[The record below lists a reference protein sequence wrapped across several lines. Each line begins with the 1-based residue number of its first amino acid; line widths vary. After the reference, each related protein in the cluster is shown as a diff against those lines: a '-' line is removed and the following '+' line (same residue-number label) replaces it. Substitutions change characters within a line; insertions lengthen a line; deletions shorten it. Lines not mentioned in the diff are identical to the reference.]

1 MNKKTGLG
9 KGLSALIP
17 DSSSGVQQRT
27 TSDEFENGENYSD
40 GPGVELR
47 EIPVVD
53 IERNPY
59 QPRTV
64 FDDEKLAELTSSIQE
79 VGVLQPVL
87 VREKSSGYE
96 LIAGERRWL
105 AARRAG
111 LSSLPALVRK
121 IEDLESFEQAIIENL
136 HREDLNPIDEAVAF
150 HRLIDEFNMT
160 QQQVA
165 ERVGRS
171 RPGIANTLRLL
182 QLTSGVQRMI
192 MDEDLTAG
200 HARCL
205 AGLTDYKIQEKLA
218 SRVISEG
225 LSVRQLEFIV
235 SDLNDDDKAKN
246 IEKLIDSQT
255 SKEAAHLEVEKI
267 LSEKFDTKVSVV
279 ARGKRGRISIEFA
292 DSEDLKRIF
301 DLIIYL

>member
-1 MNKKTGLG
+1 MSKKTGLG
-9 KGLSALIP
+9 RGLSALIP
-17 DSSSGVQQRT
+17 DSTTTPQQT
-27 TSDEFENGENYSD
+27 NPIGNLEIEDTFSESTDL
-40 GPGVELR
+40 VLR
-47 EIPVVD
+47 ELPLAD

-64 FDDEKLAELTSSIQE
+64 FDDEKLVELTSSIKE

-87 VREKSSGYE
+87 VREKSTGYE

-111 LSSLPALVRK
+111 LSSVPALVRK

-136 HREDLNPIDEAVAF
+136 HREDLNSIDEAVAF
-150 HRLIDEFNMT
+150 HRLMDEFGMT

-171 RPGIANTLRLL
+171 RPVVANTLRLL
-182 QLTSGVQRMI
+182 QLSSGVQRMI
-192 MDEDLTAG
+192 MDGELTAG

-205 AGLTDYKIQEKLA
+205 AGLTDRKIQEKLA
-218 SRVISEG
+218 SRVVSEA

-235 SDLNDDDKAKN
+235 SELQDESKHNNVEKIILNQSDKA
-246 IEKLIDSQT
+246 
-255 SKEAAHLEVEKI
+255 AAHLEVEMV
-267 LSEKFDTKVSVV
+267 LSEKFDTKVSVIS
-279 ARGKRGRISIEFA
+279 RGKRGRIAIEFA
-292 DSEDLKRIF
+292 DLEDFKRIF
-301 DLIIYL
+301 DLIA

>member
-1 MNKKTGLG
+1 MSKKTGLG
-9 KGLSALIP
+9 RGLSALIP
-17 DSSSGVQQRT
+17 DSTTTPQQT
-27 TSDEFENGENYSD
+27 NPIGNLEIEDTFSESTDL
-40 GPGVELR
+40 VLR
-47 EIPVVD
+47 ELPLAD

-64 FDDEKLAELTSSIQE
+64 FDDEKLVELTSSIKE

-87 VREKSSGYE
+87 VREKSTGYE

-111 LSSLPALVRK
+111 LSSVPALVRK

-136 HREDLNPIDEAVAF
+136 HREDLNSIDEAVAF
-150 HRLIDEFNMT
+150 HRLMDEFGMT

-171 RPGIANTLRLL
+171 RPVVANTLRLL
-182 QLTSGVQRMI
+182 QLSSGVQRMI
-192 MDEDLTAG
+192 MDGELTAG

-205 AGLTDYKIQEKLA
+205 AGLTDRKIQEKLA
-218 SRVISEG
+218 SRVVSEA

-235 SDLNDDDKAKN
+235 SELQDESKHNNVEKIILNQSDKA
-246 IEKLIDSQT
+246 
-255 SKEAAHLEVEKI
+255 AAHLEVEMV
-267 LSEKFDTKVSVV
+267 LSEKFDTKVSVIS
-279 ARGKRGRISIEFA
+279 RGKRGRIAIEFA
-292 DSEDLKRIF
+292 DPEDFKRIF
-301 DLIIYL
+301 DLIA

>member
-1 MNKKTGLG
+1 MSKKTGLG
-9 KGLSALIP
+9 RGLSALIP
-17 DSSSGVQQRT
+17 DSATTPQQT
-27 TSDEFENGENYSD
+27 NPIGNLEIEDTFSDSTD
-40 GPGVELR
+40 LVLR
-47 EIPVVD
+47 ELPLAD

-64 FDDEKLAELTSSIQE
+64 FDDEKLVELTSSIKE

-87 VREKSSGYE
+87 VREKSTGYE

-111 LSSLPALVRK
+111 LSSVPALVRK

-136 HREDLNPIDEAVAF
+136 HREDLNSIDEAVAF
-150 HRLIDEFNMT
+150 HRLMDEFGMT

-171 RPGIANTLRLL
+171 RPVVANTLRLL
-182 QLTSGVQRMI
+182 QLSSGVQRMI
-192 MDEDLTAG
+192 MDGELTAG

-205 AGLTDYKIQEKLA
+205 AGLTDRKIQEKLA
-218 SRVISEG
+218 SRVVSEA

-235 SDLNDDDKAKN
+235 SELQDESKHNNVEKIILNQSDKA
-246 IEKLIDSQT
+246 
-255 SKEAAHLEVEKI
+255 AAHLEVEMV
-267 LSEKFDTKVSVV
+267 LSEKFDTKVSVIS
-279 ARGKRGRISIEFA
+279 RGKRGRIAIEFA
-292 DSEDLKRIF
+292 DPEDFKRIF
-301 DLIIYL
+301 DLIA

>member
-1 MNKKTGLG
+1 MSKKTGLG
-9 KGLSALIP
+9 RGLSALIP
-17 DSSSGVQQRT
+17 DST
-27 TSDEFENGENYSD
+27 TTPQKTNPIGNLEIEDTFSESTDL
-40 GPGVELR
+40 VLR
-47 EIPVVD
+47 ELPLAD

-64 FDDEKLAELTSSIQE
+64 FDDEKLVELTSSIKE

-87 VREKSSGYE
+87 VREKSTGYE

-111 LSSLPALVRK
+111 LSSVPALVRK

-136 HREDLNPIDEAVAF
+136 HREDLNSIDEAVAF
-150 HRLIDEFNMT
+150 HRLMDEFGMT

-171 RPGIANTLRLL
+171 RPVVANTLRLL
-182 QLTSGVQRMI
+182 QLSSGVQRMI
-192 MDEDLTAG
+192 MDGELTAG

-205 AGLTDYKIQEKLA
+205 AGLTDRKIQEKLA
-218 SRVISEG
+218 SRVVSEA

-235 SDLNDDDKAKN
+235 SELQDESKHNNVEKIILNQSDKA
-246 IEKLIDSQT
+246 
-255 SKEAAHLEVEKI
+255 AAHLEVEMV
-267 LSEKFDTKVSVV
+267 LSEKFDTKVSVIS
-279 ARGKRGRISIEFA
+279 RGKRGRIAIEFA
-292 DSEDLKRIF
+292 DPEDFKRIF
-301 DLIIYL
+301 DLIA

>member
-1 MNKKTGLG
+1 MSKKTGLG
-9 KGLSALIP
+9 RGLSALIP
-17 DSSSGVQQRT
+17 DSTTTPQQT
-27 TSDEFENGENYSD
+27 NPIGNLEIEDTFSESTDL
-40 GPGVELR
+40 VLR
-47 EIPVVD
+47 ELPLAD

-64 FDDEKLAELTSSIQE
+64 FDDEKLVELTSSIKE

-87 VREKSSGYE
+87 VREKSTGYE

-111 LSSLPALVRK
+111 LSSVPALVRK

-136 HREDLNPIDEAVAF
+136 HREDLNSIDEAVAF
-150 HRLIDEFNMT
+150 HRLMDEFGMT

-171 RPGIANTLRLL
+171 RPVVANTLRLL
-182 QLTSGVQRMI
+182 KLSSGVQRMI
-192 MDEDLTAG
+192 MDGELTAG

-205 AGLTDYKIQEKLA
+205 AGLTDRKIQEKLA
-218 SRVISEG
+218 SRVVSEA

-235 SDLNDDDKAKN
+235 SELQDESKHNNVEKIILNQSDKA
-246 IEKLIDSQT
+246 
-255 SKEAAHLEVEKI
+255 AAHLEVEMV
-267 LSEKFDTKVSVV
+267 LSEKFDTKVSVIS
-279 ARGKRGRISIEFA
+279 RGKRGRIAIEFA
-292 DSEDLKRIF
+292 DPEDLKRIF
-301 DLIIYL
+301 DLIA

>member
-1 MNKKTGLG
+1 MSKKTGLG
-9 KGLSALIP
+9 RGLSALIP
-17 DSSSGVQQRT
+17 DSTTIPQQT
-27 TSDEFENGENYSD
+27 NPIGNLEIEDTFSESTDL
-40 GPGVELR
+40 VLR
-47 EIPVVD
+47 ELPLAD

-64 FDDEKLAELTSSIQE
+64 FDDEKLVELTSSIKE

-87 VREKSSGYE
+87 VREKSTGYE

-111 LSSLPALVRK
+111 LSSVPALVRK

-136 HREDLNPIDEAVAF
+136 HREDLNSIDEAVAF
-150 HRLIDEFNMT
+150 HRLMDEFGMT

-171 RPGIANTLRLL
+171 RPVVANTLRLL
-182 QLTSGVQRMI
+182 QLSSGVQRMI
-192 MDEDLTAG
+192 MDGELTAG

-205 AGLTDYKIQEKLA
+205 AGLTDRKIQEKLA
-218 SRVISEG
+218 SRVVSEA

-235 SDLNDDDKAKN
+235 SELQDESKHNNVEKIILNQSDKA
-246 IEKLIDSQT
+246 
-255 SKEAAHLEVEKI
+255 AAHLEVEMV
-267 LSEKFDTKVSVV
+267 LSEKFDTKVSVIS
-279 ARGKRGRISIEFA
+279 RGKRGRIAIEFA
-292 DSEDLKRIF
+292 DPEDFKRIF
-301 DLIIYL
+301 DLIV

>member
-1 MNKKTGLG
+1 MSKKTGLG
-9 KGLSALIP
+9 RGLSALIP
-17 DSSSGVQQRT
+17 DSTTTPQQT
-27 TSDEFENGENYSD
+27 NPIGNLEIEDTFSESTDL
-40 GPGVELR
+40 VLR
-47 EIPVVD
+47 ELPLAD

-64 FDDEKLAELTSSIQE
+64 FDDEKLVELTSSIKE

-87 VREKSSGYE
+87 VREKSTGYE

-111 LSSLPALVRK
+111 LSSVPALVRK

-136 HREDLNPIDEAVAF
+136 HREDLNSIDEAVAF
-150 HRLIDEFNMT
+150 HRLMDEFGMT

-171 RPGIANTLRLL
+171 RPVVANTLRLL
-182 QLTSGVQRMI
+182 QLSSGVQRMI
-192 MDEDLTAG
+192 MDGELTAG

-205 AGLTDYKIQEKLA
+205 AGLTDRKIQEKLA
-218 SRVISEG
+218 SRVVSEA

-235 SDLNDDDKAKN
+235 SELQDESKHNNVEKIILNQSDKA
-246 IEKLIDSQT
+246 
-255 SKEAAHLEVEKI
+255 AAHLEVEMV
-267 LSEKFDTKVSVV
+267 LSEKFDTKVSVIS
-279 ARGKRGRISIEFA
+279 RGKRGRIAIEFA
-292 DSEDLKRIF
+292 DPEDFKRIF
-301 DLIIYL
+301 DLIV

>member
-1 MNKKTGLG
+1 MSKKTGLG
-9 KGLSALIP
+9 RGLSALIP
-17 DSSSGVQQRT
+17 DSTTTPQQT
-27 TSDEFENGENYSD
+27 NPIGNLEIEDTFSESADL
-40 GPGVELR
+40 VLR
-47 EIPVVD
+47 ELPLAD

-64 FDDEKLAELTSSIQE
+64 FDDEKLVELTSSIKE

-87 VREKSSGYE
+87 VREKSTGYE

-111 LSSLPALVRK
+111 LSSVPALVRK

-136 HREDLNPIDEAVAF
+136 HREDLNSIDEAVAF
-150 HRLIDEFNMT
+150 HRLMDEFGMT

-171 RPGIANTLRLL
+171 RPVVANTLRLL
-182 QLTSGVQRMI
+182 QLSSGVQRMI
-192 MDEDLTAG
+192 MDGELTAG

-205 AGLTDYKIQEKLA
+205 AGLTDRKIQEKLA
-218 SRVISEG
+218 SRVVSEA

-235 SDLNDDDKAKN
+235 SELQDESKHNNVEKIILNQSDKA
-246 IEKLIDSQT
+246 
-255 SKEAAHLEVEKI
+255 AAHLEVEMV
-267 LSEKFDTKVSVV
+267 LSEKFDTKVSVIS
-279 ARGKRGRISIEFA
+279 RGKRGRIAIEFA
-292 DSEDLKRIF
+292 DPEDFKRIF
-301 DLIIYL
+301 DLIA

>member
-1 MNKKTGLG
+1 MSKKTGLG
-9 KGLSALIP
+9 RGLSALIP
-17 DSSSGVQQRT
+17 DSTTTPQQT
-27 TSDEFENGENYSD
+27 NQIGNLEIEDTFSESTDL
-40 GPGVELR
+40 VLR
-47 EIPVVD
+47 ELPLAD

-64 FDDEKLAELTSSIQE
+64 FDDEKLVELTSSIKE

-87 VREKSSGYE
+87 VREKSTGYE

-111 LSSLPALVRK
+111 LSSVPALVRK

-136 HREDLNPIDEAVAF
+136 HREDLNSIDEAVAF
-150 HRLIDEFNMT
+150 HRLMDEFGMT

-171 RPGIANTLRLL
+171 RPVVANTLRLL
-182 QLTSGVQRMI
+182 QLSSGVQRMI
-192 MDEDLTAG
+192 MDGELTAG

-205 AGLTDYKIQEKLA
+205 AGLTDRKIQEKLA
-218 SRVISEG
+218 SRVVSEA

-235 SDLNDDDKAKN
+235 SELQDESKHNNVEKIILNQSDKA
-246 IEKLIDSQT
+246 
-255 SKEAAHLEVEKI
+255 AAHLEVEMV
-267 LSEKFDTKVSVV
+267 LSEKFDTKVSVIS
-279 ARGKRGRISIEFA
+279 RGKRGRIAIEFA
-292 DSEDLKRIF
+292 DPEDFKRIF
-301 DLIIYL
+301 DLIA

>member
-1 MNKKTGLG
+1 MSKKTGLG
-9 KGLSALIP
+9 RGLSALIP
-17 DSSSGVQQRT
+17 DSTTTPQQT
-27 TSDEFENGENYSD
+27 NPIGNLEIEDTFSESTDL
-40 GPGVELR
+40 VLR
-47 EIPVVD
+47 ELPLAD

-64 FDDEKLAELTSSIQE
+64 FDDEKLVELTSSIKE

-87 VREKSSGYE
+87 VREKSTGYE

-111 LSSLPALVRK
+111 LSSVPALVRK

-136 HREDLNPIDEAVAF
+136 HREDLNSIDEAVAF
-150 HRLIDEFNMT
+150 HRLMDEFGMT

-171 RPGIANTLRLL
+171 RPVVANTLRLL
-182 QLTSGVQRMI
+182 QLSSGVQRMI
-192 MDEDLTAG
+192 MDGDLKAG

-205 AGLTDYKIQEKLA
+205 AGLTDRKIQEKLA
-218 SRVISEG
+218 SRVVSEA

-235 SDLNDDDKAKN
+235 SELQDESKHNNVEKIILNQSDKA
-246 IEKLIDSQT
+246 
-255 SKEAAHLEVEKI
+255 AAHLEVEMV
-267 LSEKFDTKVSVV
+267 LSEKFDTKVSVIS
-279 ARGKRGRISIEFA
+279 RGKRGRIAIEFA
-292 DSEDLKRIF
+292 DPEDFKRIF
-301 DLIIYL
+301 DLIA

>member
-1 MNKKTGLG
+1 MSKKTGLG
-9 KGLSALIP
+9 RGLSALIP
-17 DSSSGVQQRT
+17 DST
-27 TSDEFENGENYSD
+27 TTPEQTNTIGNLEIEDTFSESADL
-40 GPGVELR
+40 VLR
-47 EIPVVD
+47 ELPLAD

-64 FDDEKLAELTSSIQE
+64 FDDEKLVELTSSIKE

-87 VREKSSGYE
+87 VREKSTGYE

-111 LSSLPALVRK
+111 LSSVPALVRK

-136 HREDLNPIDEAVAF
+136 HREDLNSIDEAVAF
-150 HRLIDEFNMT
+150 HRLMDEFGMT

-171 RPGIANTLRLL
+171 RPVVANTLRLL
-182 QLTSGVQRMI
+182 QLSSGVQRMI
-192 MDEDLTAG
+192 MDGELTAG

-205 AGLTDYKIQEKLA
+205 AGLTDRKIQEKLA
-218 SRVISEG
+218 SRVVSEA

-235 SDLNDDDKAKN
+235 SELQDESKHNNVEKIILNQSDKA
-246 IEKLIDSQT
+246 
-255 SKEAAHLEVEKI
+255 AAHLEVEMV
-267 LSEKFDTKVSVV
+267 LSEKFDTKVSVIS
-279 ARGKRGRISIEFA
+279 RGKRGRIAIEFA
-292 DSEDLKRIF
+292 DPEDFKRIF
-301 DLIIYL
+301 DLIA

>member
-1 MNKKTGLG
+1 MSKKTGLG
-9 KGLSALIP
+9 RGLSALIP
-17 DSSSGVQQRT
+17 DSTTTPQQT
-27 TSDEFENGENYSD
+27 NSIGNLEIEDTFSESTDL
-40 GPGVELR
+40 VLR
-47 EIPVVD
+47 ELPLAD

-64 FDDEKLAELTSSIQE
+64 FDDEKLVELTSSIKE

-87 VREKSSGYE
+87 VREKSTGYE

-111 LSSLPALVRK
+111 LSSVPALVRK

-136 HREDLNPIDEAVAF
+136 HREDLNSIDEAVAF
-150 HRLIDEFNMT
+150 HRLMDEFGMT

-171 RPGIANTLRLL
+171 RPVVANTLRLL
-182 QLTSGVQRMI
+182 QLSSGVQRMI
-192 MDEDLTAG
+192 MDGELTAG

-205 AGLTDYKIQEKLA
+205 AGLTDRKIQEKLA
-218 SRVISEG
+218 SRVVSEA

-235 SDLNDDDKAKN
+235 SELQDESKHNNVEKIILNQSDKA
-246 IEKLIDSQT
+246 
-255 SKEAAHLEVEKI
+255 AAHLEVEMV
-267 LSEKFDTKVSVV
+267 LSEKFDTKVSVIS
-279 ARGKRGRISIEFA
+279 RGKRGRIAIEFA
-292 DSEDLKRIF
+292 DPEDLKRIF
-301 DLIIYL
+301 DLIA

>member
-1 MNKKTGLG
+1 MSKKTGLG
-9 KGLSALIP
+9 RGLSALIP
-17 DSSSGVQQRT
+17 DSTTTPQQT
-27 TSDEFENGENYSD
+27 NQIGNLEIEDTFSESTDL
-40 GPGVELR
+40 VLR
-47 EIPVVD
+47 ELPLAD

-64 FDDEKLAELTSSIQE
+64 FDDEKLVELTSSIKE

-87 VREKSSGYE
+87 VREKSTGYE

-111 LSSLPALVRK
+111 LSSVPALVRK

-136 HREDLNPIDEAVAF
+136 HREDLNSIDEAVAF
-150 HRLIDEFNMT
+150 HRLMDEFGMT

-171 RPGIANTLRLL
+171 RPVVANTLRLL
-182 QLTSGVQRMI
+182 QLSSGVQRMI
-192 MDEDLTAG
+192 MDGDLTAG

-205 AGLTDYKIQEKLA
+205 AGLTDRKIQEKLA
-218 SRVISEG
+218 SRVVSEA

-235 SDLNDDDKAKN
+235 SELQDESKHNNVEKIILNQSDKA
-246 IEKLIDSQT
+246 
-255 SKEAAHLEVEKI
+255 AAHLEVEMV
-267 LSEKFDTKVSVV
+267 LSEKFDTKVSVIS
-279 ARGKRGRISIEFA
+279 RGKRGRIAIEFA
-292 DSEDLKRIF
+292 DPEDLKRIF
-301 DLIIYL
+301 DLIA

>member
-1 MNKKTGLG
+1 MSKKTGLG
-9 KGLSALIP
+9 RGLSALIP
-17 DSSSGVQQRT
+17 DSATTPQQT
-27 TSDEFENGENYSD
+27 NPIGNLEIEDTFSESTDL
-40 GPGVELR
+40 VLR
-47 EIPVVD
+47 ELPLAD

-64 FDDEKLAELTSSIQE
+64 FDDEKLVELTSSIKE

-87 VREKSSGYE
+87 VREKSTGYE

-111 LSSLPALVRK
+111 LSSVPALVRK

-136 HREDLNPIDEAVAF
+136 HREDLNSIDEAVAF
-150 HRLIDEFNMT
+150 HRLMDEFGMT

-171 RPGIANTLRLL
+171 RPVVANTLRLL
-182 QLTSGVQRMI
+182 QLSSGVQRMI
-192 MDEDLTAG
+192 MDGELTAG

-205 AGLTDYKIQEKLA
+205 AGLTDRKIQEKLA
-218 SRVISEG
+218 SRVVSEA

-235 SDLNDDDKAKN
+235 SELQDESKHNNVEKIILNQSDKA
-246 IEKLIDSQT
+246 
-255 SKEAAHLEVEKI
+255 AAHLEVEMV
-267 LSEKFDTKVSVV
+267 LSEKFDTKVSVIS
-279 ARGKRGRISIEFA
+279 RGKRGRIAIEFA
-292 DSEDLKRIF
+292 DPEDFKRIF
-301 DLIIYL
+301 DLIA

>member
-1 MNKKTGLG
+1 MSKKTGLG
-9 KGLSALIP
+9 RGLSALIP
-17 DSSSGVQQRT
+17 DSTTIPQQT
-27 TSDEFENGENYSD
+27 NPIGNLEIEDTFSESTDL
-40 GPGVELR
+40 VLR
-47 EIPVVD
+47 ELPLAD

-64 FDDEKLAELTSSIQE
+64 FDDEKLVELTSSIKE

-87 VREKSSGYE
+87 VREKSTGYE

-111 LSSLPALVRK
+111 LSSVPALVRK

-136 HREDLNPIDEAVAF
+136 HREDLNSIDEAVAF
-150 HRLIDEFNMT
+150 HRLMDEFGMT

-171 RPGIANTLRLL
+171 RPVVANTLRLL
-182 QLTSGVQRMI
+182 QLSSGVQRMI
-192 MDEDLTAG
+192 MDGELTAG

-205 AGLTDYKIQEKLA
+205 AGLTDRKIQEKLA
-218 SRVISEG
+218 SRVVSEA

-235 SDLNDDDKAKN
+235 SELQDESKHNNVEKIILNQSDKA
-246 IEKLIDSQT
+246 
-255 SKEAAHLEVEKI
+255 AAHLEVEMV
-267 LSEKFDTKVSVV
+267 LSEKFDTKVSVIS
-279 ARGKRGRISIEFA
+279 RGKRGRIAIEFA
-292 DSEDLKRIF
+292 DPEDFKRIF
-301 DLIIYL
+301 DLIA

>member
-1 MNKKTGLG
+1 MSKKTGLG
-9 KGLSALIP
+9 RGLSALIP
-17 DSSSGVQQRT
+17 DSTTTPQQT
-27 TSDEFENGENYSD
+27 NQIGNLEIEDTFSESTDL
-40 GPGVELR
+40 VLR
-47 EIPVVD
+47 ELPLAD

-64 FDDEKLAELTSSIQE
+64 FDDEKLVELTSSIKE

-87 VREKSSGYE
+87 VREKSTGYE

-111 LSSLPALVRK
+111 LSSVPALVRK

-136 HREDLNPIDEAVAF
+136 HREDLNSIDEAVAF
-150 HRLIDEFNMT
+150 HRLMDEFGMT

-171 RPGIANTLRLL
+171 RPVVANTLRLL
-182 QLTSGVQRMI
+182 QLSSGVQRMI
-192 MDEDLTAG
+192 MDGELTAG

-205 AGLTDYKIQEKLA
+205 AGLTDRKIQEKLA
-218 SRVISEG
+218 SRVVSEA

-235 SDLNDDDKAKN
+235 SELQDESKHNNVEKIILNQADKA
-246 IEKLIDSQT
+246 
-255 SKEAAHLEVEKI
+255 AAHLEVEMV
-267 LSEKFDTKVSVV
+267 LSEKFDTKVSVIS
-279 ARGKRGRISIEFA
+279 RGKRGRIAIEFA
-292 DSEDLKRIF
+292 DPEDFKRIF
-301 DLIIYL
+301 DLIA